1 MHSGGKGMGVWVA
14 GLAAGVPRG
23 RGVWVAVAG
32 AEEPALFGTGPGAKL
47 VSSFVAKLPEGSHH
61 LT

>member
-47 VSSFVAKLPEGSHH
+47 VSSLVVKLPEG
-61 LT
+61 